1 MAKAWQALEMNT
13 AILFDALLNEMGI
26 CELDVRKTNPNFA
39 LNIPDYR
46 NSIVAVE
53 CKSKKQ
59 SFPKSIL
66 DAFDELDAYPDAKG
80 KIQIVALHKNPR
92 GKNYV
97 ILEFDDLQKLV
108 HLAAE
113 VLCASRNS

>member
-1 MAKAWQALEMNT
+1 MKAWQVLELFS
-13 AILFDALLNEMGI
+13 AEFFDRILGEKGI
-26 CELDVRKTNPNFA
+26 CELEIRKKNPNWA
-39 LNIPDYR
+39 LHIPDYN
-46 NSIVAVE
+46 NSIVAIE

-66 DAFDELDAYPDAKG
+66 DAFEQLKEYKDAKG

-97 ILEFDDLQKLV
+97 VIDFDDLTKLV
-108 HLAAE
+108 KIAAE
-113 VLCASRNS
+113 VLCASRQ